1 MHFSH
6 LWGRTSN
13 HELDSKHS
21 EDFQARNLQPKSST
35 IRFSSRPMGDEPR
48 QSAAAPRPPRHA
60 FHPAVPGSGLCKGRT
75 VIICQNAVINLAT
88 CSRFQCLHLSKNRE
102 RVYNLS
108 GRIGDNACGAG
119 ATPEDPFL
127 QTFPRPRCV
136 AKFTQKTCFKDHG
149 TVGLRRCAELTSPG
163 IRDAKYDY
171 Q

>member
-88 CSRFQCLHLSKNRE
+88 CSRFPVLALIQEPRESLQFEWSNRRQCMWGGCN
-102 RVYNLS
+102 S
-108 GRIGDNACGAG
+108 GRSFSADLPP
-119 ATPEDPFL
+119 TPLRSKVYTEDL
-127 QTFPRPRCV
+127 
-136 AKFTQKTCFKDHG
+136 
-149 TVGLRRCAELTSPG
+149 L
-163 IRDAKYDY
+163 
-171 Q
+171 